1 MSCLAER
8 LRTLRGELGLS
19 QQKLSEATGLTK
31 SSINMYERGER
42 EPGLQTVAT
51 LAHYFKVDT
60 DYLLGQS
67 EYRSKAEWLQAAQG
81 KQVPHLPKEVLSV
94 AGKTFPLL
102 GDIACGEPIFAE
114 EEQNCFGEAGG
125 DLRADFCLRA
135 KGDSMIGARIMDGD
149 LVFIRAQSTVEN
161 GEIAAVIIED
171 SATLKRV
178 YYYPEEGKLSL
189 NAENPRYAPL
199 IYVGEEL
206 NHIRILG
213 KAVAFQS
220 KI

>member
-1 MSCLAER
+1 M
-8 LRTLRGELGLS
+8 LRGEAGLS
-19 QQKLSEATGLTK
+19 QRQLAEATGLTK
-31 SSINMYERGER
+31 SSVNMYERGER
-42 EPGLQTVAT
+42 EPGLQTVTA
-51 LAHYFKVDT
+51 LANYFKVDI
-60 DYLLGQS
+60 DYLLGHS
-67 EYRSKAEWLQAAQG
+67 EYRSKAEWLQLARGQRD
-81 KQVPHLPKEVLSV
+81 VDLPKEAMPV
-94 AGKTFPLL
+94 ATRTIPLL
-102 GDIACGEPIFAE
+102 GEIACGEPIFAR

-125 DLRADFCLRA
+125 DLKADFCLRA

-178 YYYPEEGKLSL
+178 YYYPEESKLSL

-206 NHIRILG
+206 ENIRILG
-213 KAVAFQS
+213 KAVGFQS

>member
-1 MSCLAER
+1 MSSFSER
-8 LRTLRGELGLS
+8 LKLLRREIGLS
-19 QQKLSEATGLTK
+19 QQKLADATGLTK
-31 SSINMYERGER
+31 SSVNMYERGER
-42 EPGLQTVAT
+42 EPGLQTVAL
-51 LAHYFKVDT
+51 LAAHFKVDT
-60 DYLLGQS
+60 DYLLGNS
-67 EYRSKAEWLQAAQG
+67 PYRSKAEWLQILQG
-81 KQVPHLPKEVLSV
+81 EEAPHLPKEALPI
-94 AGKTFPLL
+94 AGRTLPLL
-102 GDIACGEPIFAE
+102 GEIACGEPIFAQ
-114 EEQNCFGEAGG
+114 EEQNCFGVSGG
-125 DLRADFCLRA
+125 DLKANFCLRA

-178 YYYPEEGKLSL
+178 YYYPEESKLSL